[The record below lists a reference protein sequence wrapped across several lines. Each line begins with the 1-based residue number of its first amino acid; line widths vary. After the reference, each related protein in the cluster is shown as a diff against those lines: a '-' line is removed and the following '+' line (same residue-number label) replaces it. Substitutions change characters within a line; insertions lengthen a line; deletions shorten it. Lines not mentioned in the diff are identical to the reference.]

1 MNKQFKLLF
10 FVFATCNSCLATL
23 AATVPVEPSAQPQGR
38 VLTIQETIQMT
49 LARSPETLLAEA
61 QAIRAREAERESR
74 SLNRP
79 QVTVGTGLAYN
90 NGFPLS
96 IEGAAP
102 SAFQVGA
109 VQPIFSKK
117 NANLIHEATESAKAG
132 QLSKESIRNELA
144 SRAASTYYELFRAR
158 KIIPLGS
165 AGLNTAEK
173 QLELM
178 EVQLGAGK
186 VRPVDVTL
194 AKRALNYARQ
204 QLLVAREQEKLAE
217 AELHELTGLPEA
229 ISIQTL
235 EPRIDSSILESN
247 ADALYQKA
255 IGGVPEIL
263 QADANIRAKEFHVE
277 AERGERYPRM
287 ELVSQY
293 ALFLR
298 SNNYSDYFNR
308 FTRNNFLIGLS
319 VQVPIFDGS
328 RTNARIAQSRQ
339 EVSAERS
346 RLERL
351 KSNLRLNILKG
362 LGDLRIA
369 RGGSDLARSD
379 ADAAREMLQVNEAL
393 LASGRIGIK
402 EIEDARMQLQQKEL
416 ALIDADQA
424 LFQRKLELLRVVG
437 SIESAIQ

>member
-1 MNKQFKLLF
+1 MNKQFKMLCF
-10 FVFATCNSCLATL
+10 IVACSYCFATLVT
-23 AATVPVEPSAQPQGR
+23 AAPVEPDTQPQ
-38 VLTIQETIQMT
+38 VKALTIQEAVLMT
-49 LARSPETLLAEA
+49 LARSPETLIAEA
-61 QAIRAREAERESR
+61 QAIRAREAIRESR
-74 SLNRP
+74 ALNRP
-79 QVTVGTGLAYN
+79 QATVGTGLAYN

-109 VQPIFSKK
+109 VQSIFSKK
-117 NANLIHEATESAKAG
+117 NANLIREAEESAKAG
-132 QLSKESIRNELA
+132 QLSKETARNELA
-144 SRAASTYYELFRAR
+144 ARAASTYYELFRAR
-158 KIIPLGS
+158 RIIPLAS
-165 AGLNTAEK
+165 AGLDAAEK
-173 QLELM
+173 QLKLM
-178 EVQLGAGK
+178 EAQLGAGK
-186 VRPVDVTL
+186 VRQVDVTL
-194 AKRALNYARQ
+194 TKRALNYARQ

-235 EPRIDSSILESN
+235 EPRIDSSLLESD
-247 ADALYQKA
+247 AGALYQKA
-255 IGGVPEIL
+255 LGSVPEIL
-263 QADANIRAKEFHVE
+263 QADANVRAKEFHVE

-308 FTRNNFLIGLS
+308 FTRNNFLLGLS

-328 RTNARIAQSRQ
+328 RTDARIAQSRQ

-351 KSNLRLNILKG
+351 KSDLRLNIRKG
-362 LGDLRIA
+362 IGDLRIA
-369 RGGSDLARSD
+369 RGASDLARSD
-379 ADAAREMLQVNEAL
+379 VDAAREMLHVNETL
-393 LASGRIGIK
+393 LASGRINIK
-402 EIEDARMQLQQKEL
+402 EIEDAGMQLQQKEL

-437 SIESAIQ
+437 SIESAIQQ